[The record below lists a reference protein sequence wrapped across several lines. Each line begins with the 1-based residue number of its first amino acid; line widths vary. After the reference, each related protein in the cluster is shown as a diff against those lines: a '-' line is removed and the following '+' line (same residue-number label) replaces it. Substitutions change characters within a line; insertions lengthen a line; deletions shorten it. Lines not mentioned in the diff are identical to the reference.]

1 MKTPCLVSILIPS
14 LNHARFVD
22 QSIASAVAQ
31 TYPRLELI
39 VVDDGSDDDSIEV
52 IEGALREWGS
62 RFERCVF
69 VAQRHRGLP
78 ATLNRAARLA
88 RGDFVSILDSDDVF
102 LPHKIEALISSDAW
116 ASPQTA
122 VVFGDA
128 SFIDEC
134 GRPFALEVDFTRDHS
149 GRTGNA
155 TELQFGLASL
165 GRRPADD
172 ELGTYTTLIETSHIP
187 DGAALIR
194 SSALQAAGMFDS
206 RVLTTDYALW
216 LKMSRAWQ
224 LVYVD
229 EIVAK
234 KRWHDTNTSLRHRD
248 RMVRDTVTLLV
259 RERRHCRDGTL
270 AVVWQRAF
278 VGGVHTILVE
288 STRRDLLAL
297 FRCGS
302 PFATIRDLARIA
314 RDSRRHRRV
323 ADARSRAP
331 QSAG

>member
-1 MKTPCLVSILIPS
+1 VRTPGLVSILVPS
-14 LNHARFVD
+14 RNHARFVGA
-22 QSIASAVAQ
+22 SIASAVAQ

-52 IEGALREWGS
+52 IQGALRECGS

-69 VAQRHRGLP
+69 VPQRHRGLP

-102 LPHKIEALISSDAW
+102 LPHKIDALIASDAW

-134 GRPFALEVDFTRDHS
+134 SRPFALEVDFTRDHS
-149 GRTGNA
+149 GRTGYA
-155 TELQFGLASL
+155 TELQFGLANL
-165 GRRPADD
+165 ARRPADD
-172 ELGTYTTLIETSHIP
+172 ELGTYATLIETSHIP
-187 DGAALIR
+187 DGAVLIR

-206 RVLTTDYALW
+206 SVLTTDYALW
-216 LKMSRAWQ
+216 LKLSRAWR

-229 EIVAK
+229 QVVAK

-248 RMVRDTVTLLV
+248 RMVRDAVTLLV
-259 RERRHCRDGTL
+259 RERRHCRDGAL

-288 STRRDLLAL
+288 SRRRDLFAL
-297 FRCGS
+297 LRCGN
-302 PFATIRDLARIA
+302 PFVTARDLVRIA
-314 RDSRRHRRV
+314 RDSRRRRRV
-323 ADARSRAP
+323 ASGRS
-331 QSAG
+331 

>member
-1 MKTPCLVSILIPS
+1 VRTPGLVSILIPS
-14 LNHARFVD
+14 RNHARFVEA
-22 QSIASAVAQ
+22 SIASAVAQ

-39 VVDDGSDDDSIEV
+39 VVDDGSDDDSIE
-52 IEGALREWGS
+52 IIRGALRECGS

-69 VAQRHRGLP
+69 EPQRHRGLP

-102 LPHKIEALISSDAW
+102 LPQKIEALITSDAW

-134 GRPFALEVDFTRDHS
+134 GRPFALAVDFTRDHS
-149 GRTGNA
+149 RRTGYA
-155 TELQFGLASL
+155 TELQFGLANL

-172 ELGTYTTLIETSHIP
+172 ELGTYATLIERSHIP
-187 DGAALIR
+187 DGAVLIR
-194 SSALQAAGMFDS
+194 SSALQSAGMFDS
-206 RVLTTDYALW
+206 SVVTVDYGLW
-216 LKMSRAWQ
+216 LKLSRSWR

-248 RMVRDTVTLLV
+248 RMVRDAVTLLV

-270 AVVWQRAF
+270 AVVWHRAF
-278 VGGVHTILVE
+278 VGGVHTILGE
-288 STRRDLLAL
+288 SRRRDLLAL
-297 FRCGS
+297 FRCGN

-314 RDSRRHRRV
+314 RDSRRRRRV
-323 ADARSRAP
+323 ASG
-331 QSAG
+331 QS